1 MSRKFLPGILVLF
14 LFSCHNHPAVTTTTP
29 PQPAVTMTLDTSF
42 FPVTSFLKGQM
53 NEFDSLA
60 VTPLHIVYIKDKTD
74 SQWIKREQLRSFL
87 ATFLSPVIAEKN
99 LKPYFKET
107 RLNDLTMGAIT
118 LSYDQTVPLP
128 DSISL
133 QNWNVYIDPQS
144 GNVKRIYIIKNIK
157 TNGQSI
163 TQQLTWENNSSAQI
177 VNILNKPDG
186 SSDILNREVF
196 IWNF

>member
-1 MSRKFLPGILVLF
+1 MMSRKFLPGIFVLF
-14 LFSCHNHPAVTTTTP
+14 LFSCRNHPVVEAAP
-29 PQPAVTMTLDTSF
+29 AQPAVTMTIDTSF

-60 VTPLHIVYIKDKTD
+60 VTPLHIVYIKDKAD

-87 ATFLSPVIAEKN
+87 ATFLTPVIAEKN
-99 LKPYFKET
+99 LKPYFKES
-107 RLNDLTMGAIT
+107 RFNDLTMAAVT
-118 LSYDQTVPLP
+118 LSYDQTAPLP
-128 DSISL
+128 DSVPL
-133 QNWNVYIDPQS
+133 QSWNVYIDPQS

-163 TQQLTWENNSSAQI
+163 TQQLTWENNASAQI

-186 SSDILNREVF
+186 SSELLNREVF